1 MLTNVDP
8 IVTNSLRKLRRAQGL
23 PLYGLAVKAS
33 VSPTIV
39 SMIERFDYKPGARVR
54 ERLAGALG
62 VELQVI
68 WPDEE
73 LDGAVSDDNAR
84 S

>member
-1 MLTNVDP
+1 MLANVDP
-8 IVTNSLRKLRRAQGL
+8 NVRNCLRQLRRAQGL

-39 SMIERFDYKPGARVR
+39 SMIERFDYMPGEPVR
-54 ERLAGALG
+54 LRLAGALG
-62 VELQVI
+62 VQPQLI

-73 LDGAVSDDNAR
+73 PAA
-84 S
+84 